1 MRVRWT
7 RPSLN
12 DLGEIQDFIAQH
24 SLVAAHRPVKDL
36 IKRIEHGLGSAPALG
51 RPGRVPRTREL
62 VFADLPYIV
71 VYRTRVDVEIL
82 AVVHTARKWP
92 EAFD

>member
-12 DLGEIQDFIAQH
+12 DLSDIQDFIAQQ
-24 SLVAAHRPVKDL
+24 SPTAAHRLIADLVK
-36 IKRIEHGLGSAPALG
+36 RTEQGLGSAPEIG
-51 RPGRVPRTREL
+51 RLGRVPQTREL

-71 VYRTRVDVEIL
+71 VYRTRIDIEVL
-82 AVVHTARKWP
+82 AVVHTARRWP